1 MKRYLLG
8 LLALSCFDA
17 SAAVIRCD
25 NCSELAN
32 QAQAQSRGAG
42 PAGIDTHYVYGLPQG
57 RVRKYEVMRSCE
69 EGHVCYNETT
79 PLPVEPD
86 VELAVLEL
94 ASYWHR
100 TNGTMKSWFTFTADG
115 TAQHLSA
122 FDVAGPGAP
131 RDSLYNWFN
140 TYRVASVRN
149 SLPLAGALI
158 HQVGVTIASMWND
171 SMGKT
176 MITIEFSDG
185 SEVTLEYESINNTV
199 SVAEGSAKDKYGNI
213 IPVARDQV
221 NGLRFDY
228 SAEGANGSA
237 RQRMSNYLYTM
248 FGVPVTNGTTRWS
261 CVAVGDSG
269 WRCGNY

>member
-1 MKRYLLG
+1 MKRCLLA

-25 NCSELAN
+25 NCSEPTY

-42 PAGIDTHYVYGLPQG
+42 PAGINTHYVYDLPQG
-57 RVRKYEVMRSCE
+57 RVRKYEITRSCE
-69 EGHVCYNETT
+69 EGRVCHNETT
-79 PLPVEPD
+79 SLPVEPD

-94 ASYWHR
+94 ASYWHS
-100 TNGTMKSWFTFTADG
+100 TGGAMKSWFTFTADG

-131 RDSLYNWFN
+131 RSTLYTWFN
-140 TYRVASVRN
+140 TYHVASVQN
-149 SLPLAGALI
+149 ALPIAGSLI
-158 HQVGVTIASMWND
+158 HQVGVTIASIWND

-176 MITIEFSDG
+176 MVTIVFSDG
-185 SEVTLEYESINNTV
+185 SKVTLEYESINNTV
-199 SVAEGSAKDKYGNI
+199 AVVEGSATDKHGNI
-213 IPVARDQV
+213 IPVTREQV

-228 SAEGANGSA
+228 SVDGANGSA